1 MFISLAGSIWV
12 FMVLSSSIEDSEKY
26 RRSPAS
32 HSSCCATR
40 TAPAS
45 LRRAAGLGKT
55 PTTSVRRRISR
66 LSLSSD
72 RLSLSGQDM
81 WLFWC
86 HRRSWWRWVVR
97 AAVVRAAVVAC
108 RAASRSQPATVA
120 PSGILWRWTSEGR
133 ALTSAGIRADFSVV
147 GRRSRPSLCPWVR
160 RSTVWHISSLAIP
173 ASTATG

>member
-1 MFISLAGSIWV
+1 MAGSIWV

-32 HSSCCATR
+32 HSSCCSTS

-45 LRRAAGLGKT
+45 LRRSAGLGKT

-66 LSLSSD
+66 SSLSSN
-72 RLSLSGQDM
+72 RLSLSGQDI

-97 AAVVRAAVVAC
+97 AAVVVAC

-120 PSGILWRWTSEGR
+120 PLGILWRWTSEGR

-147 GRRSRPSLCPWVR
+147 GRRSWPGLCPWLR
-160 RSTVWHISSLAIP
+160 RSTEWHISSLAIP
-173 ASTATG
+173 ANTATG